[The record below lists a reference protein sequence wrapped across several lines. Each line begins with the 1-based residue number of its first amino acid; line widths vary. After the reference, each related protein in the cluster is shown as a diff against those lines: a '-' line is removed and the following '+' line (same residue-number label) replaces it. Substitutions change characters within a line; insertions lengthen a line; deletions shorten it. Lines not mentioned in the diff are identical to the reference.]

1 MSLIYKVCSNSEW
14 EKALE
19 EGFYKGSEID
29 IKDGYI
35 HFSTK
40 EQLKETVD
48 KHFKKQQNLIIITFK
63 VTDLV
68 ENIMWEQE
76 PLDNLKNMQ
85 ELVAYKHSGFWKS
98 MDSMKDKNELEKIWK
113 QNQIWKNW

>member
-48 KHFKKQQNLIIITFK
+48 KHFKKQENLIIITFNT
-63 VTDLV
+63 TDLV
-68 ENIMWEQE
+68 
-76 PLDNLKNMQ
+76 
-85 ELVAYKHSGFWKS
+85 
-98 MDSMKDKNELEKIWK
+98 KI
-113 QNQIWKNW
+113 

>member
-1 MSLIYKVCSNSEW
+1 MSLIYKICSNSEW

-19 EGFYKGSEID
+19 EGFYKGSETD

-48 KHFKKQQNLIIITFK
+48 KHFKKQENLIIITFNT
-63 VTDLV
+63 TDLV
-68 ENIMWEQE
+68 ENIKWEPARNGDLFPHCYGFIDINFAHNIYSLE
-76 PLDNLKNMQ
+76 LGTDGIHKFPKNFF
-85 ELVAYKHSGFWKS
+85 S
-98 MDSMKDKNELEKIWK
+98 
-113 QNQIWKNW
+113 